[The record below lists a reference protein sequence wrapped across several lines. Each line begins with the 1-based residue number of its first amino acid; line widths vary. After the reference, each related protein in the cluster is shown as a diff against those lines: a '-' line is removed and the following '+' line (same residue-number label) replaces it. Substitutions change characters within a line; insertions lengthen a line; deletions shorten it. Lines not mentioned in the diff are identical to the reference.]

1 MKKYMGNKDK
11 ILPQIYKNVVEFVDE
26 DINSLID
33 AFSGTTNVGRYFK
46 ENGFDVISNDINDLS
61 YVLGKCYIE
70 NSGLP
75 EFKKLFD
82 FCKFNEQLE
91 KLKNTDVFKS
101 ALKKI
106 FSDNKNVLTK
116 EFIKKINNSNY
127 HIVLVYL
134 SYFAS
139 ENDYDD
145 PIFEPY
151 NFITKNYTE
160 FGGNA
165 RYINLVYKKTLE
177 NIKRRLRTDGIN
189 EWRLID
195 KFYKYPYD
203 IKYLIE
209 LEKFMIST
217 NNRDLQI
224 LQKLI
229 NKPNLAGSRKFFS
242 KDHAYRIDVILN
254 TLEYWLMKKALKQ
267 NEFYVLLTALIE
279 SVTIFSNTSA
289 TYQAFYKD
297 YRANT
302 KQEFRLYIPELSF
315 NRTNVKILQ
324 EDATKTIVN
333 EVADVLYLDPPYNW
347 RQYDSNY
354 HLLNTIAK
362 YHNIEDINAFEK
374 GIVGASG
381 ENRIEKL
388 VYTSFNIKGFVEI
401 LISLIKKSKAKY
413 IVLSYSD
420 SESNHTKKE
429 IEGTINTISEF
440 FADKSIFS
448 KYELVKIESINFE
461 SRKGNK
467 KEKVNELLFLGKKL

>member
-177 NIKRRLRTDGIN
+177 KIK
-189 EWRLID
+189 
-195 KFYKYPYD
+195 
-203 IKYLIE
+203 
-209 LEKFMIST
+209 IST

-333 EVADVLYLDPPYNW
+333 EVADVLYPDPPYNW

-413 IVLSYSD
+413 IVLSSSD
-420 SESNHTKKE
+420 GESNHTKKD